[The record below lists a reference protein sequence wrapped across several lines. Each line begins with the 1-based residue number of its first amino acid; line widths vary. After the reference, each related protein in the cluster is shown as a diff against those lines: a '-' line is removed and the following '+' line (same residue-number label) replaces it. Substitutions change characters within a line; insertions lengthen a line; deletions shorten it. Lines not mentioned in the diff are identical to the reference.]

1 MTNRN
6 FCRRLTLIAATLF
19 VTALA
24 PIQDH
29 AVAQDNGNRP
39 NRGRRRDRAAGDNNR
54 TAEARPAAPT
64 PAVAPTAT
72 SFGTVPESERIRKF
86 ATDTIKKHD
95 KDGNGILDGDELK
108 DLGASSRADTSGDG
122 KITHNELVA
131 FYTPKTASTNN
142 PQPVARP
149 KVAAQEPSESTAQ
162 RKFVNTTRKS
172 YRFKSTK
179 ERLKPWRFASK
190 DTNGDGQ
197 VSMSEYARS
206 WTDRTA
212 AEFQGYD
219 KDNDGLIT
227 AAETK

>member
-1 MTNRN
+1 MANRT
-6 FCRRLTLIAATLF
+6 FGRRLALLVAALL
-19 VTALA
+19 VAALSMR
-24 PIQDH
+24 PDH
-29 AVAQDNGNRP
+29 AFAQGNDNRP
-39 NRGRRRDRAAGDNNR
+39 GRGRRRDRAAADNR
-54 TAEARPAAPT
+54 PADARPAAPT
-64 PAVAPTAT
+64 PSAAPTAT
-72 SFGTVPESERIRKF
+72 SFGTVSESERIRKF

-95 KDGNGILDGDELK
+95 KDGNGILEGDELK
-108 DLGASSRADTSGDG
+108 DLGASSRAETSGDG

-131 FYTPKTASTNN
+131 FYTPKTASTNT
-142 PQPVARP
+142 PQPVVQP
-149 KVAAQEPSESTAQ
+149 KVEAKGPSESAAQ
-162 RKFVNTTRKS
+162 RKIVNTTRKS
-172 YRFKSTK
+172 YRFKSSK